1 MCIPRILALGTHSIS
16 LPLITMGSKELFAVL
31 KVIRSSLHFASLS
44 WNLSSAALVTKVST
58 AAWNKNAGNWGK
70 ALQKKER
77 EKINKCLREN
87 YGQKTTDEMKTS
99 NNLLTRVLT
108 KTEGPILEIP
118 TIRNV

>member
-58 AAWNKNAGNWGK
+58 AVWMVLGRFLATVSEMVVSSTYFHSNVFPLKRSNG
-70 ALQKKER
+70 
-77 EKINKCLREN
+77 LR
-87 YGQKTTDEMKTS
+87 
-99 NNLLTRVLT
+99 
-108 KTEGPILEIP
+108 
-118 TIRNV
+118 